1 MPYLIENKNLLK
13 ACNKMWSKIT
23 NIMKK
28 GVEIEPV

>member
-1 MPYLIENKNLLK
+1 MSLLIENKNLLI
-13 ACNKMWSKIT
+13 ACNKMLGKRT